1 MKCWTHPRPGGAHL
15 RASVASLMLGIFL
28 FDRETRTAKFQ
39 SADNFGRSGG
49 VFPSSFLT
57 REEQSDI
64 FLSNLTHFAC
74 KFLKACYIYNI

>member
-1 MKCWTHPRPGGAHL
+1 MKCWAHSRPRVAGGGCA
-15 RASVASLMLGIFL
+15 ASVASLMLGIFL
-28 FDRETRTAKFQ
+28 LDRETRTAKFQ

-64 FLSNLTHFAC
+64 FLSNFRLILVNF
-74 KFLKACYIYNI
+74 